1 MIILNNIRKVINTVI
16 KIACILLFGF
26 MVIIGTYQILV
37 RYIFNNPSTISEELL
52 TYSFTWMSLFAAA
65 YVFGKRE
72 HMRMGFLADKLSS
85 KKLTILNV
93 IIEIITIAFALIVMV
108 YGGVSITS
116 LSMTQKTASLGIPMG
131 YIYIVLPITGI
142 IITLYG
148 ILNSIAWLSG
158 LIILVILV
166 IMLIAGA
173 PIAISLA
180 VSSICAILP
189 VLSTEPALI
198 TGAQRIFSGISVFN
212 LIAIPFF
219 ILAGNIMN
227 RGGIAIKLI
236 NFAKIFT
243 GRIPGSLAHTNVVA
257 NMLFGAISG
266 SGTAAASAM
275 GAIIGPVEEKEGYDK
290 NFSAA
295 VNIATAPTGL
305 LIPPS
310 NVMITFAMVSGGTSI
325 AALFMAGY
333 IPGILWGIAC
343 MVVIYLY
350 AKKRGYTSNKHYAL
364 KEKTK
369 IIIEALPCLLMIV
382 IVIGGIIGGIFTATE
397 GAIVAVVYSLILS
410 LVFYKSIKISELP
423 KLLVDSAEMTG
434 IIIFL
439 IGVSS
444 IMSWVMA
451 FTGIPAAISGVMLGI
466 SNNKYVIL
474 LIINVILLIVGT
486 FMDMTPACLI
496 FTPIF
501 LPICQAVGMNTIH
514 FGIMMIFNL
523 CIGTITQ
530 PVGTTLFVGVKVGKT
545 KIEDVIKPLLYHFAV
560 IFIVLLLVTY
570 IPALSLWLPGLLGYV
585 K

>member
-1 MIILNNIRKVINTVI
+1 M
-16 KIACILLFGF
+16 
-26 MVIIGTYQILV
+26 
-37 RYIFNNPSTISEELL
+37 
-52 TYSFTWMSLFAAA
+52 
-65 YVFGKRE
+65 
-72 HMRMGFLADKLSS
+72 
-85 KKLTILNV
+85 
-93 IIEIITIAFALIVMV
+93 
-108 YGGVSITS
+108 
-116 LSMTQKTASLGIPMG
+116 
-131 YIYIVLPITGI
+131 
-142 IITLYG
+142 
-148 ILNSIAWLSG
+148 SIAWLSG

-227 RGGIAIKLI
+227 KGGIAIKLI

-275 GAIIGPVEEKEGYDK
+275 GAIIGPVEEEEGYDK

-333 IPGILWGIAC
+333 IPGILWGLAC
-343 MVVIYLY
+343 MIVIYVY
-350 AKKRGYTSNKHYAL
+350 AKKRGYTSSKRYSI

-369 IIIEALPCLLMIV
+369 IIL
-382 IVIGGIIGGIFTATE
+382 TE

-410 LVFYKSIKISELP
+410 LVFYKSIKVSELP
-423 KLLVDSAEMTG
+423 KLLMDSAEMTG

-451 FTGIPAAISGVMLGI
+451 FTGIPAAISGVMLSI
-466 SNNKYVIL
+466 SSNKYVIL

-523 CIGTITQ
+523 CIGTITP

-545 KIEDVIKPLLYHFAV
+545 KIEDVIKPLLYYFAA

-570 IPALSLWLPGLLGYV
+570 IPVISLWLPGLLGYV

>member
-1 MIILNNIRKVINTVI
+1 MN
-16 KIACILLFGF
+16 
-26 MVIIGTYQILV
+26 
-37 RYIFNNPSTISEELL
+37 
-52 TYSFTWMSLFAAA
+52 
-65 YVFGKRE
+65 
-72 HMRMGFLADKLSS
+72 
-85 KKLTILNV
+85 
-93 IIEIITIAFALIVMV
+93 
-108 YGGVSITS
+108 
-116 LSMTQKTASLGIPMG
+116 
-131 YIYIVLPITGI
+131 
-142 IITLYG
+142 
-148 ILNSIAWLSG
+148 IAWLSG

-173 PIAISLA
+173 SIAISLA

-189 VLSTEPALI
+189 VLATEPALI

-227 RGGIAIKLI
+227 KGGIAIKLI

-275 GAIIGPVEEKEGYDK
+275 GAIIGPVEEEEGYDK

-333 IPGILWGIAC
+333 IPGILWGLAC
-343 MVVIYLY
+343 MIVIYVY
-350 AKKRGYTSNKHYAL
+350 AKKRGYTSSKRYAL

-369 IIIEALPCLLMIV
+369 IILEALPCLLMII
-382 IVIGGIIGGIFTATE
+382 IVIGGIIGGIFTATD

-410 LVFYKSIKISELP
+410 LVFYKSIKVSELP
-423 KLLVDSAEMTG
+423 KLLMDSAEMTG

-451 FTGIPAAISGVMLGI
+451 FTGIPAAISGVMLSI
-466 SNNKYVIL
+466 SSNKYVIL

-523 CIGTITQ
+523 CIGTITP

-545 KIEDVIKPLLYHFAV
+545 KIEDVIKPLLYYFAA

-570 IPALSLWLPGLLGYV
+570 IPAISLWLPGLLGYV

>member
-1 MIILNNIRKVINTVI
+1 MNIAWIAGIIILTV
-16 KIACILLFGF
+16 
-26 MVIIGTYQILV
+26 
-37 RYIFNNPSTISEELL
+37 
-52 TYSFTWMSLFAAA
+52 
-65 YVFGKRE
+65 
-72 HMRMGFLADKLSS
+72 
-85 KKLTILNV
+85 
-93 IIEIITIAFALIVMV
+93 LIVM
-108 YGGVSITS
+108 
-116 LSMTQKTASLGIPMG
+116 LL
-131 YIYIVLPITGI
+131 
-142 IITLYG
+142 
-148 ILNSIAWLSG
+148 
-158 LIILVILV
+158 
-166 IMLIAGA
+166 AGT
-173 PIAISLA
+173 PIAIALA

-189 VLSTEPALI
+189 ILEFEPAVL

-227 RGGIAIKLI
+227 KGGIAIRLI
-236 NFAKIFT
+236 NFAKLFT
-243 GRIPGSLAHTNVVA
+243 GRIPGALAHTNILA

-275 GAIIGPVEEKEGYDK
+275 GSIIGPVEEEEGYDR

-310 NVMITFAMVSGGTSI
+310 NVMITYALVSGGTSI

-333 IPGILWGIAC
+333 IPGILWGLAC
-343 MVVIYLY
+343 MIVVYFF
-350 AKKRGYTSNKHYAL
+350 AKKRGYTSTRRFDSR
-364 KEKTK
+364 EKWK
-369 IIIEALPCLLMIV
+369 IAFQAVPCLLMIV

-397 GAIVAVVYSLILS
+397 GAVVAVVYSLILS
-410 LVFYKSIKISELP
+410 LFFYRSISVKSLP
-423 KLLVDSAEMTG
+423 RIFKESAEMTG

-451 FTGIPAAISGVMLGI
+451 FTGLPGAISDAMLGI
-466 SNNKYVIL
+466 SNNRYVIL
-474 LIINVILLIVGT
+474 IIINILLLVVGT

-501 LPICQAVGMNTIH
+501 LPICQKIGMNSVH

-523 CIGTITQ
+523 CIGTITP

-545 KIEDVIKPLLYHFAV
+545 KIEQVIRPLLFYFAA
-560 IFIVLLLVTY
+560 IFAVLLLVTY
-570 IPALSLWLPGLLGYV
+570 IPGLSMWLPGLLGYV
-585 K
+585 

>member
-1 MIILNNIRKVINTVI
+1 
-16 KIACILLFGF
+16 
-26 MVIIGTYQILV
+26 
-37 RYIFNNPSTISEELL
+37 
-52 TYSFTWMSLFAAA
+52 
-65 YVFGKRE
+65 
-72 HMRMGFLADKLSS
+72 
-85 KKLTILNV
+85 
-93 IIEIITIAFALIVMV
+93 
-108 YGGVSITS
+108 
-116 LSMTQKTASLGIPMG
+116 
-131 YIYIVLPITGI
+131 
-142 IITLYG
+142 
-148 ILNSIAWLSG
+148 
-158 LIILVILV
+158 
-166 IMLIAGA
+166 
-173 PIAISLA
+173 
-180 VSSICAILP
+180 
-189 VLSTEPALI
+189 
-198 TGAQRIFSGISVFN
+198 
-212 LIAIPFF
+212 
-219 ILAGNIMN
+219 
-227 RGGIAIKLI
+227 
-236 NFAKIFT
+236 
-243 GRIPGSLAHTNVVA
+243 
-257 NMLFGAISG
+257 MLFGAISG

-275 GAIIGPVEEKEGYDK
+275 GAIIGPVEEEEGYDK

-333 IPGILWGIAC
+333 IPGILWGLAC
-343 MVVIYLY
+343 MIVIYVY
-350 AKKRGYTSNKHYAL
+350 AKKRGYTSSKRYSL

-369 IIIEALPCLLMIV
+369 IILEALPCLLMII

-410 LVFYKSIKISELP
+410 LVFYKSIKVSELP
-423 KLLVDSAEMTG
+423 KLLMDSAEMTG

-451 FTGIPAAISGVMLGI
+451 FTGIPAAISGVMLSI
-466 SNNKYVIL
+466 SSNKYVIL

-523 CIGTITQ
+523 CIGTITP

-545 KIEDVIKPLLYHFAV
+545 KIEDVIKPLLYYFAA

-570 IPALSLWLPGLLGYV
+570 IPAISLWLPGLLGYV

>member
-1 MIILNNIRKVINTVI
+1 MN
-16 KIACILLFGF
+16 
-26 MVIIGTYQILV
+26 
-37 RYIFNNPSTISEELL
+37 
-52 TYSFTWMSLFAAA
+52 
-65 YVFGKRE
+65 
-72 HMRMGFLADKLSS
+72 
-85 KKLTILNV
+85 
-93 IIEIITIAFALIVMV
+93 
-108 YGGVSITS
+108 
-116 LSMTQKTASLGIPMG
+116 
-131 YIYIVLPITGI
+131 
-142 IITLYG
+142 
-148 ILNSIAWLSG
+148 IAWLSG

-173 PIAISLA
+173 SIAISLA

-189 VLSTEPALI
+189 VLATEPALI

-227 RGGIAIKLI
+227 KGGIAIKLI

-275 GAIIGPVEEKEGYDK
+275 GAIIGPVEEEEGYDK

-333 IPGILWGIAC
+333 IPGILWGLAC
-343 MVVIYLY
+343 MIVIYVY
-350 AKKRGYTSNKHYAL
+350 AKKRGYTSSKRYAL

-369 IIIEALPCLLMIV
+369 IILEALPCLLMII
-382 IVIGGIIGGIFTATE
+382 IVIGGIIGGIFTTE

-410 LVFYKSIKISELP
+410 LVFYKSIKVSELP
-423 KLLVDSAEMTG
+423 KLLMDSAEMTG

-451 FTGIPAAISGVMLGI
+451 FTGIPAAISGVMLSI
-466 SNNKYVIL
+466 SSNKYVIL

-523 CIGTITQ
+523 CIGTITP

-545 KIEDVIKPLLYHFAV
+545 KIEDVIKPLLYYFAA

-570 IPALSLWLPGLLGYV
+570 IPAISLWLPGLLGYV